1 MLKLAIVDDDEKY
14 REEIISLLK
23 QYEREYGEVF
33 IVSQYTDGDELTE
46 NYKSDMDIIL
56 LDIEMEF
63 MDGMTAAEYIRK
75 LDQDVIIVFITNMP
89 QYAIKGY
96 QVGALDYILKP
107 LNYYAFSQTMK
118 RAIGRRKNS
127 DKKYLYA
134 VSREFKRKVDVSD
147 ILYIEVINHDLYIH
161 TKEETIESKGTI
173 RDLEQQLK
181 DMDFFLCNK
190 GYLVN
195 LAYVDAVAGSDIVIG
210 EDRLQVSR
218 AKKKPLIEALNRYMA
233 KLGH

>member
-127 DKKYLYA
+127 DKKYLHA

>member
-14 REEIISLLK
+14 REEIISLLE

-107 LNYYAFSQTMK
+107 LNYYAFSQTIK